1 MPSMTCYPTPPTYI
15 SPGTNTA
22 NLASAVCA
30 HSKQD
35 PRPSIIQ
42 SCSPP
47 VSDTTPEPAKIIIT
61 LKGRLEERI
70 LVPKRSLPLRWSGAV
85 VTSERSSYIH
95 MGMRRRE
102 SLQRSGVEGEGCSGS
117 DTASDTESSYGGE
130 GFGERCCE

>member
-1 MPSMTCYPTPPTYI
+1 MPCMTRYPTPPTYI

-35 PRPSIIQ
+35 RRPSIIQ

-47 VSDTTPEPAKIIIT
+47 VSDTTPEPAKFIIT
-61 LKGRLEERI
+61 LKGRTEEKT
-70 LVPKRSLPLRWSGAV
+70 LVSKCSPPERWSGAV

-102 SLQRSGVEGEGCSGS
+102 SLQRPGVEGEGCSGS
-117 DTASDTESSYGGE
+117 DTASETESSYGGE
-130 GFGERCCE
+130 RFGERCCE